1 MRRSSRSVRA
11 LVIAATGGLALAG
24 VTQLGSQAAVA
35 APTAQASSAPQSVIV
50 VLKDQLPDAPATKAA
65 SGTRRA
71 KATQQQESVLAK
83 LAGTAPA
90 KVKHFALGNAF
101 SATVTPDQAAQLAA
115 DPAVAQVLPDS
126 KVTLPD
132 ANPAGKNADAGA
144 PKAGGG
150 TAQNQDPNA
159 ICPTDPAKPL
169 LEPEALTSIH
179 AYSTDGSKA
188 ASDLADGSG
197 VKVAFLAD
205 NMDPN
210 YADFIRPDGS
220 HVFSDYQDF
229 SGDGPATTD
238 SGAEAFGDASSIAA
252 QGVVV
257 HDLSKFVN
265 EKHPLPAG
273 CNIVV
278 KGVSP
283 GASLVGL
290 NVFGSTAT
298 NSAVLQAI
306 DYAVTVD
313 HVDVIN
319 ESLGLNQYPDAS
331 SRNLFQVFNDEA
343 VAAGVTVTASS
354 GDAGI
359 TSTIG
364 SPATDPLVISAGATT
379 DNRLYA
385 QTTYAAF
392 PFSNGKWTSD
402 NISALS
408 SSGITQNGRTIDLVA
423 PGEGN
428 WADCAPAY
436 AECRNF
442 QTVPQPTDL
451 ESFGGTSESAPLT
464 AGVAALVIQAYRG
477 THHGASPTPA
487 QVKQFITG
495 TTRDLGL
502 PADEQGSGLL
512 DARAAVEAALTSPGT
527 SGAPAGVSSNIALSA
542 DQLTLE
548 GAPGSTQKATV
559 NVTNV
564 GTKPLT
570 VTAGTRSLAPLS
582 AQTQTTA
589 FDSTK
594 LPTFP
599 YYNGTDWAYK
609 KVTFSVPAGAQRLL
623 ARMAWQG
630 SPKTVNGQS
639 VTPVV
644 RVSLLAPDGTF
655 VANSRPQG
663 GAATANY
670 ANVDVTRPV
679 AGTWTAVL
687 YSAGGPTG
695 YTGNIQLATS
705 TQRAIP
711 YGQVSPG
718 VLTLKPGQTKPVK
731 VSLQTP
737 ATGGDADYSITFGS
751 SDGHQTTVSA
761 VLRALV
767 PTKNGKGSF
776 GGTITGGNARAVSPA
791 QTFSYEF
798 DVPKGKK
805 DLDVAVKLQD
815 PGTVID
821 GVLVDPNGELADVNS
836 NVFLSS
842 ANQLSQGTTLQL
854 TDANPLAGRWHFVVV
869 VQNPVTGKQID
880 QPFTGTVGFDQV
892 VVSAPA
898 LPNSASK
905 KLAAGQAVK
914 VPVTVRNTGV
924 EPIAIG
930 VDARTNAQQTLQPQP
945 IQGSTDVDL
954 PEVGANAPIY
964 SIPPDTSKFTVA
976 TSSSVPAQVEL
987 QGSAAGIDV
996 LGDLKAAQAGST
1008 VSVATIGEKQGY
1020 VTKGIW
1026 FASVQE
1032 MGPFG
1037 PSGAPA
1043 GHASYT
1049 ASIKTAGFDAAV
1061 SSSTGDPYDQ
1071 SVDPNGT
1078 GGTPLLVQPGQTVT
1092 VTVTITPSGKRG
1104 ASVTGHLNLVTVP
1117 TLPTGVTGLPQ
1128 VGTGE
1133 VIATLPYS
1141 YKIG

>member
-1 MRRSSRSVRA
+1 MGRSSRSVRA
-11 LVIAATGGLALAG
+11 LVMAATGSLVLAG
-24 VTQLGSQAAVA
+24 VTQSALA
-35 APTAQASSAPQSVIV
+35 APQTAATADGTPQSVIV
-50 VLKDQLPDAPATKAA
+50 VLADQLPGAPPTKAE
-65 SGTRRA
+65 SGDRRA
-71 KATQQQESVLAK
+71 KATQEQNSVLAK
-83 LAGTAPA
+83 LAGAAPA

-101 SATVTPDQAAQLAA
+101 SATVTPAQAAQLAQ

-126 KVTLPD
+126 KVMLPD
-132 ANPAGKNADAGA
+132 AKPAAPAGA
-144 PKAGGG
+144 PQAGGK
-150 TAQNQDPNA
+150 AQAATPNA

-179 AYSTDGSKA
+179 AYSTDGSKS
-188 ASDLADGSG
+188 ASDLANGAG

-229 SGDGPATTD
+229 SGDGPNTTD
-238 SGAEAFGDASSIAA
+238 AGAEAFGDASSIAA

-278 KGVSP
+278 KGVAP

-290 NVFGSTAT
+290 NVFGRTAT

-319 ESLGLNQYPDAS
+319 ESLGLNQYPDSS
-331 SRNLFQVFNDEA
+331 SRNLFQVFNDQA

-354 GDAGI
+354 GDAGT

-385 QTTYAAF
+385 QTGYAAF
-392 PFSNGKWTSD
+392 PFSNGKWVSD

-442 QTVPQPTDL
+442 KTVPQGTDL
-451 ESFGGTSESAPLT
+451 ESFGGTSEAAPLT
-464 AGVAALVIQAYRG
+464 AGVAALVIQSYRN

-487 QVKQFITG
+487 QVKQLITG
-495 TTRDLGL
+495 TTRDLNL

-512 DARAAVEAALTSPGT
+512 DARAAVEAALTAPGT
-527 SGAPAGVSSNIALSA
+527 TGAPTGVASNISLSA

-548 GAPGSTQKATV
+548 GAPGSTQQGSV

-564 GTKPLT
+564 GSKPLT
-570 VTAGTRSLAPLS
+570 VSTGTRTFAPMGT
-582 AQTQTTA
+582 QTQTTG
-589 FDSTK
+589 FDSTS

-599 YYNGTDWAYK
+599 YFNGANWAYK

-644 RVSLLAPDGTF
+644 RLTLLAPDGTF

-663 GAATANY
+663 GPATANY
-670 ANVDVTRPV
+670 ANVDVTRPA

-687 YSAGGPTG
+687 YSVSGKAG
-695 YTGNIQLATS
+695 YTGDIQLAT
-705 TQRAIP
+705 TAQRAVP
-711 YGQVSPG
+711 YGQVSPQI
-718 VLTLKPGQTKPVK
+718 LQLNPGQTKPVHF
-731 VSLQTP
+731 SLQAP
-737 ATGGDADYSITFGS
+737 ATGGDADYSVTFGS
-751 SDGHQTTVSA
+751 SDGHQTTLSA
-761 VLRALV
+761 IVRSLI
-767 PTKNGKGSF
+767 PTKNGPGTFS
-776 GGTITGGNARAVSPA
+776 GTITGGNARAVSPA

-798 DVPKGKK
+798 DVPRGKH

-815 PGTVID
+815 PGTLLD

-836 NVFLSS
+836 NAFLTSPTT
-842 ANQLSQGTTLQL
+842 LGQGTGLQL
-854 TDANPLAGRWHFVVV
+854 TDANPLPGRWHLVLV
-869 VQNPVTGKQID
+869 VQNPVTGKQIE

-892 VVSAPA
+892 SVSAPA
-898 LPNSASK
+898 LPASAAK
-905 KLAAGQAVK
+905 QLAAGKAVTM
-914 VPVTVRNTGV
+914 PVTVRNTGV

-930 VDARTNAQQTLQPQP
+930 VDARTNTQQTLQPQP
-945 IQGSTDVDL
+945 IQGSTEVAL
-954 PEVGANAPIY
+954 PEQGTDAPVY
-964 SIPPDTSKFTVA
+964 SIPPDTSRFTVA
-976 TSSSVPAQVEL
+976 TSSTVPAQAEI

-996 LGDLKAAQAGST
+996 LGDLKAAQNGST
-1008 VSVATIGEKQGY
+1008 VSVATIGEKSGY
-1020 VTKGIW
+1020 VTKGLW
-1026 FASVQE
+1026 FADVQE
-1032 MGPFG
+1032 IGPFG
-1037 PSGAPA
+1037 PAGAPA
-1043 GHASYT
+1043 GHSSYT
-1049 ASIKTAGFDAAV
+1049 SSIRTAGFDGAV
-1061 SSSTGDPYDQ
+1061 TSSTGDPYGQ

-1078 GGTPLLVQPGQTVT
+1078 GGTPQLVKPGETAT
-1092 VTVTITPSGKRG
+1092 VTVTITPSGKAG
-1104 ASVTGHLNLVTVP
+1104 QTVTGHLNLVTVP
-1117 TLPTGVTGLPQ
+1117 SLPTGVTGLPQ

-1133 VIATLPYS
+1133 VLAALPYS
-1141 YKIG
+1141 YRIG

>member
-1 MRRSSRSVRA
+1 M
-11 LVIAATGGLALAG
+11 AATGSLVLAG
-24 VTQLGSQAAVA
+24 ATQPAQAAAPA
-35 APTAQASSAPQSVIV
+35 AAADTAPQSVIV
-50 VLKDQLPDAPATKAA
+50 VLADQLPSAPPTKAA

-71 KATQQQESVLAK
+71 KATQEQDSVLAK
-83 LAGTAPA
+83 LVGAAPA

-101 SATVTPDQAAQLAA
+101 SATVTPAQAAQLAH

-132 ANPAGKNADAGA
+132 AKPGAPAAA
-144 PKAGGG
+144 PKAGGPA
-150 TAQNQDPNA
+150 AQSTPNA
-159 ICPTDPAKPL
+159 TCPADPAKPL
-169 LEPEALTSIH
+169 LEPEALTSIR
-179 AYSTDGSKA
+179 AYSTAGGKS
-188 ASDLADGSG
+188 ASDLANGAG

-229 SGDGPATTD
+229 SGDGPNTTD

-278 KGVSP
+278 KGVAP

-290 NVFGSTAT
+290 NVFGKTAT

-319 ESLGLNQYPDAS
+319 ESLGLNQYPDSS
-331 SRNLFQVFNDEA
+331 SRNLFQVFNDQA

-354 GDAGI
+354 GDAGT

-364 SPATDPLVISAGATT
+364 SPATDPLVISTGATT

-385 QTTYAAF
+385 QTGYAAF
-392 PFSNGKWTSD
+392 PFSNGKWVND

-428 WADCAPAY
+428 WADCSPAY
-436 AECRNF
+436 SECRNF
-442 QTVPQPTDL
+442 KTVPEGTDL

-464 AGVAALVIQAYRG
+464 AGVAALVIQSYRNS
-477 THHGASPTPA
+477 HHGASPTPA
-487 QVKQFITG
+487 QVKQIITS
-495 TTRDLGL
+495 TARDLNL
-502 PADEQGSGLL
+502 PADEQGAGLL
-512 DARAAVEAALTSPGT
+512 DARAAVEAALTAPGST
-527 SGAPAGVSSNIALSA
+527 GAPAGVSSNITLSA

-548 GAPGSTQKATV
+548 GAPGSTQHASV
-559 NVTNV
+559 NVTNS

-570 VTAGTRSLAPLS
+570 VSTGTRTFAPMGT
-582 AQTQTTA
+582 QTQTTG

-599 YYNGTDWAYK
+599 YFNGTNWAYK
-609 KVTFSVPAGAQRLL
+609 KVTFSVPNGAQRLL

-644 RVSLLAPDGTF
+644 RLTLLAPDGTF

-670 ANVDVTRPV
+670 ANVDVTRPA

-687 YSAGGPTG
+687 YSASGQAG
-695 YTGNIQLATS
+695 YTGDIQLAT
-705 TQRAIP
+705 TAQRAVP
-711 YGQVSPG
+711 YGQVSPQI
-718 VLTLKPGQTKPVK
+718 LQLNPGQTKPVH
-731 VSLQTP
+731 VALQAP
-737 ATGGDADYSITFGS
+737 ASGGDADYSITFGS

-761 VLRALV
+761 VLRALI
-767 PTKNGKGSF
+767 PTKNGPGAF

-798 DVPKGKK
+798 DVPRGKR

-815 PGTVID
+815 PGTLLD

-836 NVFLSS
+836 NAYLDS
-842 ANQLSQGTTLQL
+842 ATTLKQGTALQL
-854 TDANPLAGRWHFVVV
+854 VDANPLPGRWHLVLV

-892 VVSAPA
+892 SASAPA
-898 LPNSASK
+898 LPQSAS
-905 KLAAGQAVK
+905 LAAGKAVT
-914 VPVTVRNTGV
+914 VPVTVRNTGI

-930 VDARTNAQQTLQPQP
+930 VDARTNAKQTLQPQP
-945 IQGSTDVDL
+945 IQGSTEVDL
-954 PEVGANAPIY
+954 PELNANAPVY
-964 SIPPDTSKFTVA
+964 SIPPETSKFTVA
-976 TSSSVPAQVEL
+976 TSSTVPAQAEI

-996 LGDLKAAQAGST
+996 LGDLKSAQNGST
-1008 VSVATIGEKQGY
+1008 VSVATIGEKTGY
-1020 VTKGIW
+1020 VTKGVW
-1026 FASVQE
+1026 FADVQE
-1032 MGPFG
+1032 IGPFG
-1037 PSGAPA
+1037 PDGAPA
-1043 GHASYT
+1043 GHSSYT
-1049 ASIKTAGFDAAV
+1049 ASIQTAGFDGSV
-1061 SSSTGDPYDQ
+1061 TSSTGDPYGQ

-1078 GGTPLLVQPGQTVT
+1078 GGTPQLVKPGETAT
-1092 VTVTITPSGKRG
+1092 ILVTITPSGNRG
-1104 ASVTGHLNLVTVP
+1104 QKVAGHLNIVTVP
-1117 TLPTGVTGLPQ
+1117 SLPTGVTGLPQ

-1133 VIATLPYS
+1133 VLATLPYS
-1141 YKIG
+1141 YRIG

>member
-1 MRRSSRSVRA
+1 M
-11 LVIAATGGLALAG
+11 AATGSLVLAG
-24 VTQLGSQAAVA
+24 VTQPAQAAGPA
-35 APTAQASSAPQSVIV
+35 AATADTTPQSLIV
-50 VLKDQLPDAPATKAA
+50 VLSDQLPSAPPTKAA
-65 SGTRRA
+65 SDTRRA
-71 KATQQQESVLAK
+71 KATQEQDSVLAK
-83 LAGTAPA
+83 LAGAAPA

-101 SATVTPDQAAQLAA
+101 SATVTPAQAAQLAH

-132 ANPAGKNADAGA
+132 AKPSAPAAA
-144 PKAGGG
+144 PKAGGP
-150 TAQNQDPNA
+150 AASQALPNA
-159 ICPTDPAKPL
+159 TCPSDPAKPL
-169 LEPEALTSIH
+169 LEPEALTSIR
-179 AYSTDGSKA
+179 AYSTTGGKS
-188 ASDLADGSG
+188 ASDLANGAG

-229 SGDGPATTD
+229 SGDGPNTTD
-238 SGAEAFGDASSIAA
+238 AGAEAFGDASSIAA

-278 KGVSP
+278 KGVAP

-290 NVFGSTAT
+290 NVFGKTAT

-319 ESLGLNQYPDAS
+319 ESLGLNQYPDSS
-331 SRNLFQVFNDEA
+331 SRNLFQVFNDQA

-354 GDAGI
+354 GDAGT

-364 SPATDPLVISAGATT
+364 SPATDPLVISTGATT

-385 QTTYAAF
+385 QTGYAAF
-392 PFSNGKWTSD
+392 PFSNGKWVSD

-436 AECRNF
+436 SECRNF
-442 QTVPQPTDL
+442 NTVPQPTDL

-464 AGVAALVIQAYRG
+464 AGVAALVIQSYRNA
-477 THHGASPTPA
+477 HHGASPSPA
-487 QVKQFITG
+487 QVKQIITS
-495 TTRDLGL
+495 TARDLNL
-502 PADEQGSGLL
+502 PADEQGAGLL
-512 DARAAVEAALTSPGT
+512 DARAAVEAALTAPGST
-527 SGAPAGVSSNIALSA
+527 GAPAGVSSNITLSA

-548 GAPGSTQKATV
+548 GAPGSTQQASV
-559 NVTNV
+559 NVTNS

-570 VTAGTRSLAPLS
+570 VSTGTRTFSPMGTQA
-582 AQTQTTA
+582 QTTA

-599 YYNGTDWAYK
+599 YFNGTNWAYK
-609 KVTFSVPAGAQRLL
+609 KVTFSVPNGAQRLL

-630 SPKTVNGQS
+630 SPKSVNGQS

-644 RVSLLAPDGTF
+644 RLTLLAPDGTF

-687 YSAGGPTG
+687 YSASGPAG
-695 YTGNIQLATS
+695 YTGDIQLAT
-705 TQRAIP
+705 TAQRAVP
-711 YGQVSPG
+711 YGQVSPQI
-718 VLTLKPGQTKPVK
+718 LELKPGQTKPVH

-737 ATGGDADYSITFGS
+737 SSGGDADYSITFGS
-751 SDGHQTTVSA
+751 SDGHQTSVSA
-761 VLRALV
+761 VLRALI
-767 PTKNGKGSF
+767 PTKNGPGTF
-776 GGTITGGNARAVSPA
+776 NGTITGGNARAVSPA

-798 DVPKGKK
+798 DVPRGKR

-815 PGTVID
+815 PGTLLD

-836 NVFLSS
+836 NAYLDS
-842 ANQLSQGTTLQL
+842 ATTLKQGTGLQL
-854 TDANPLAGRWHFVVV
+854 VDLNPLPGRWHLVLV

-880 QPFTGTVGFDQV
+880 QPFSGTVSFDQV
-892 VVSAPA
+892 SASAPA
-898 LPNSASK
+898 LPQSAS
-905 KLAAGQAVK
+905 LAAGKAVT

-930 VDARTNAQQTLQPQP
+930 VDARTNTRQTLQPQP
-945 IQGSTDVDL
+945 IQGSTEVNL
-954 PEVGANAPIY
+954 PELNTDAPVY
-964 SIPPDTSKFTVA
+964 SIPPETSKFTVA
-976 TSSSVPAQVEL
+976 TSSTVPAQAEI

-996 LGDLKAAQAGST
+996 LGDLKSAQNGST
-1008 VSVATIGEKQGY
+1008 VSVATIGEKTGY
-1020 VTKGIW
+1020 VTKGVW
-1026 FASVQE
+1026 FADVQE
-1032 MGPFG
+1032 IGPFG
-1037 PSGAPA
+1037 PEGAPA
-1043 GHASYT
+1043 GHSSYT
-1049 ASIKTAGFDAAV
+1049 ASIQTAGFDGSV
-1061 SSSTGDPYDQ
+1061 TSSTGDPYGQ

-1078 GGTPLLVQPGQTVT
+1078 GGTPQLVKPGETATVL
-1092 VTVTITPSGKRG
+1092 VTITPSGNRG
-1104 ASVTGHLNLVTVP
+1104 DKVAGHLNIVTVP
-1117 TLPTGVTGLPQ
+1117 SLPTGVTGLPQ

-1133 VIATLPYS
+1133 VLATLPYS
-1141 YKIG
+1141 YRIG

>member
-1 MRRSSRSVRA
+1 M
-11 LVIAATGGLALAG
+11 AATGSLVLAG
-24 VTQLGSQAAVA
+24 VTQPAQAAA
-35 APTAQASSAPQSVIV
+35 ATAGSAPQSVIV
-50 VLKDQLPDAPATKAA
+50 VLADQLPGAPPTKAA
-65 SGTRRA
+65 SDTRRA
-71 KATQQQESVLAK
+71 KAAQEQDSVLAK
-83 LAGTAPA
+83 LTGAAPA

-101 SATVTPDQAAQLAA
+101 SATVTPEQAAQLAH

-132 ANPAGKNADAGA
+132 AKPSAPAAA
-144 PKAGGG
+144 PKAGGPA
-150 TAQNQDPNA
+150 AQATPNA
-159 ICPTDPAKPL
+159 TCPSDPAKPL
-169 LEPEALTSIH
+169 LEPEALTSIR
-179 AYSTDGSKA
+179 AYSTNGGKS
-188 ASDLADGSG
+188 ASDLANGAG

-229 SGDGPATTD
+229 SGDGPNTTD

-278 KGVSP
+278 KGVAP

-290 NVFGSTAT
+290 NVFGKTAT

-306 DYAVTVD
+306 DYAVTVA

-319 ESLGLNQYPDAS
+319 ESLGLNQYPDSS
-331 SRNLFQVFNDEA
+331 SRNLFQVFNDQA

-354 GDAGI
+354 GDAGT

-364 SPATDPLVISAGATT
+364 SPATDPLVISTGATT

-385 QTTYAAF
+385 QTGYAAF
-392 PFSNGKWTSD
+392 PFSNGKWVSD

-428 WADCAPAY
+428 WADCSPAY

-442 QTVPQPTDL
+442 NTVPQPTDL

-464 AGVAALVIQAYRG
+464 AGVAALVIQSYRNA
-477 THHGASPTPA
+477 HRGASPTPA
-487 QVKQFITG
+487 QVKQIITS
-495 TTRDLGL
+495 TARDLNL
-502 PADEQGSGLL
+502 PADEQGAGLL
-512 DARAAVEAALTSPGT
+512 DARAAVEAALTAPGST
-527 SGAPAGVSSNIALSA
+527 GAPAGVSSNITLSA

-548 GAPGSTQKATV
+548 GAPGSTQQASV
-559 NVTNV
+559 NVTNS

-570 VTAGTRSLAPLS
+570 VSTGTRTFVPMGT
-582 AQTQTTA
+582 QTQTTA

-599 YYNGTDWAYK
+599 YFNGTNWAYK
-609 KVTFSVPAGAQRLL
+609 KVTFSVPNGAQRLL

-644 RVSLLAPDGTF
+644 RLTLLAPDGTF

-670 ANVDVTRPV
+670 ANVDVTRPA

-687 YSAGGPTG
+687 YSASGPVG
-695 YTGNIQLATS
+695 YTGDVQLAATA
-705 TQRAIP
+705 QRAVP
-711 YGQVSPG
+711 YGQVTPQI
-718 VLTLKPGQTKPVK
+718 LQLKPGQTKPVH

-737 ATGGDADYSITFGS
+737 ASGGDADYSITFGS

-761 VLRALV
+761 VLRALI
-767 PTKNGKGSF
+767 PTKNGPGTFS
-776 GGTITGGNARAVSPA
+776 GTITGGNARAVSPA

-798 DVPKGKK
+798 DVPRGKR

-815 PGTVID
+815 PGTLLD

-836 NVFLSS
+836 NAYLDS
-842 ANQLSQGTTLQL
+842 ATTLKQGTGLQL
-854 TDANPLAGRWHFVVV
+854 VDANPLPGRWHLVLV

-892 VVSAPA
+892 SASAPA
-898 LPNSASK
+898 LPQSAS
-905 KLAAGQAVK
+905 LAAGKAVT

-930 VDARTNAQQTLQPQP
+930 IDARTNARQTLQPQP
-945 IQGSTDVDL
+945 IQGSTEVDL
-954 PEVGANAPIY
+954 PELNANAPVY
-964 SIPPDTSKFTVA
+964 SIPPETSTFTVA
-976 TSSSVPAQVEL
+976 TSSTVPAQAEI
-987 QGSAAGIDV
+987 QGSAAGVDV
-996 LGDLKAAQAGST
+996 LGDLKSAQNGST
-1008 VSVATIGEKQGY
+1008 VSVATIGEKTGY
-1020 VTKGIW
+1020 VTKGVW
-1026 FASVQE
+1026 FADVQE
-1032 MGPFG
+1032 IGPFG
-1037 PSGAPA
+1037 PEGAPA
-1043 GHASYT
+1043 GRSSYT
-1049 ASIKTAGFDAAV
+1049 ASIQTAGFDRSV
-1061 SSSTGDPYDQ
+1061 TSSTGDPYGQ

-1078 GGTPLLVQPGQTVT
+1078 GGTPQLVKPGETAT
-1092 VTVTITPSGKRG
+1092 ILVTITPSGKRG
-1104 ASVTGHLNLVTVP
+1104 DQAAGHLNIVTVP
-1117 TLPTGVTGLPQ
+1117 SLPTGVTGLPQ

-1133 VIATLPYS
+1133 VLATLPYS
-1141 YKIG
+1141 YRIG

>member
-1 MRRSSRSVRA
+1 MGRSSRSVRA
-11 LVIAATGGLALAG
+11 LVMAATGSLVLAG
-24 VTQLGSQAAVA
+24 ATQPAQAAAPA
-35 APTAQASSAPQSVIV
+35 AAADTAPQSVIV
-50 VLKDQLPDAPATKAA
+50 VLTDQLPSAPPTKAA

-71 KATQQQESVLAK
+71 KATQEQDSVLAK
-83 LAGTAPA
+83 LSGAAPA

-101 SATVTPDQAAQLAA
+101 SATVTPAQAAQLAH

-132 ANPAGKNADAGA
+132 AKPGAPAAA
-144 PKAGGG
+144 PKAGGPA
-150 TAQNQDPNA
+150 AQSTPNA
-159 ICPTDPAKPL
+159 TCPADPAKPL
-169 LEPEALTSIH
+169 LEPEALTSIR
-179 AYSTDGSKA
+179 AYSTTGGKS
-188 ASDLADGSG
+188 ASDLANGAG

-229 SGDGPATTD
+229 SGDGPNTTD
-238 SGAEAFGDASSIAA
+238 AGAEAFGDASSIAA

-278 KGVSP
+278 KGVAP

-290 NVFGSTAT
+290 NVFGKTAT

-319 ESLGLNQYPDAS
+319 ESLGLNQYPDSS
-331 SRNLFQVFNDEA
+331 SRNLFQVFNDQA

-354 GDAGI
+354 GDAGT

-364 SPATDPLVISAGATT
+364 SPATDPLVISTGATT

-385 QTTYAAF
+385 QTGYAAF
-392 PFSNGKWTSD
+392 PFSNGKWVND

-428 WADCAPAY
+428 WADCSPAY
-436 AECRNF
+436 SECRNF
-442 QTVPQPTDL
+442 KTVPEGTDL

-464 AGVAALVIQAYRG
+464 AGVAALVIQSYRNS
-477 THHGASPTPA
+477 HHGASPSPA
-487 QVKQFITG
+487 QVKQIITS
-495 TTRDLGL
+495 TARDLNL
-502 PADEQGSGLL
+502 PADEQGAGLL
-512 DARAAVEAALTSPGT
+512 DARAAVEAALTAPGST
-527 SGAPAGVSSNIALSA
+527 GAPAGVSSNITLSA

-548 GAPGSTQKATV
+548 GAPGSTQHASV
-559 NVTNV
+559 NVTNS

-570 VTAGTRSLAPLS
+570 VSTGTRTFAPMGT
-582 AQTQTTA
+582 QTQTTG

-599 YYNGTDWAYK
+599 YFNGTNWAYK
-609 KVTFSVPAGAQRLL
+609 KVTFSVPNGAQRLL

-644 RVSLLAPDGTF
+644 RLTLLAPDGTF

-670 ANVDVTRPV
+670 ANVDVTRPA

-687 YSAGGPTG
+687 YSASGQAG
-695 YTGNIQLATS
+695 YTGDIQLAT
-705 TQRAIP
+705 TAQRAVP
-711 YGQVSPG
+711 YGQVSPQI
-718 VLTLKPGQTKPVK
+718 LQLNPGQTKPVH
-731 VSLQTP
+731 VALQTP
-737 ATGGDADYSITFGS
+737 ASGGDADYSITFGS

-761 VLRALV
+761 VLRALI
-767 PTKNGKGSF
+767 PTKNGPGAF

-798 DVPKGKK
+798 DVPRGKR

-815 PGTVID
+815 PGTLLD

-836 NVFLSS
+836 NAYLDS
-842 ANQLSQGTTLQL
+842 ATTLKQGTALQL
-854 TDANPLAGRWHFVVV
+854 VDANPLPGRWHLVLV

-892 VVSAPA
+892 SASAPA
-898 LPNSASK
+898 LPQSAS
-905 KLAAGQAVK
+905 LAAGKAVT
-914 VPVTVRNTGV
+914 VPVTVRNTGI

-930 VDARTNAQQTLQPQP
+930 VDARTNARQTLQPQP
-945 IQGSTDVDL
+945 IQGSTEVDL
-954 PEVGANAPIY
+954 PELNANAPVY
-964 SIPPDTSKFTVA
+964 SIPPETSKFTVA
-976 TSSSVPAQVEL
+976 TSSTVPAQAEI

-996 LGDLKAAQAGST
+996 LGDLKSAQNGST
-1008 VSVATIGEKQGY
+1008 VSVATIGEKTGY
-1020 VTKGIW
+1020 VTKGVW
-1026 FASVQE
+1026 FADVQE
-1032 MGPFG
+1032 IGPFG
-1037 PSGAPA
+1037 PDGAPA
-1043 GHASYT
+1043 GHSSYT
-1049 ASIKTAGFDAAV
+1049 ASIQTAGFDGSV
-1061 SSSTGDPYDQ
+1061 TSSTGDPYGQ

-1078 GGTPLLVQPGQTVT
+1078 GGTPQLVKPGETAT
-1092 VTVTITPSGKRG
+1092 ILVTITPSGNRG
-1104 ASVTGHLNLVTVP
+1104 QKVAGHLNIVTVP
-1117 TLPTGVTGLPQ
+1117 SLPTGVTGLPQ

-1133 VIATLPYS
+1133 VLATLPYS
-1141 YKIG
+1141 YRIG